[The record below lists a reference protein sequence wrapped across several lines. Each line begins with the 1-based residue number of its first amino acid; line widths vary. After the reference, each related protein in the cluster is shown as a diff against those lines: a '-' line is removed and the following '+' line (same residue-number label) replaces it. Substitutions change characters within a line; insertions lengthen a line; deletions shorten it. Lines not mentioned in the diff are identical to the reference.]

1 MSMMNGTEGK
11 VMLEVLFDAQGLIQH
26 EFILEGCTVNKEM
39 YIKILHRLRDAVVR
53 KSLEK

>member
-1 MSMMNGTEGK
+1 MMKGTQGK
-11 VMLEVLFDAQGLIQH
+11 VMLEVFFDAQGLIHQ

-39 YIKILHRLRDAVVR
+39 YIEILHRLRDAAVR